1 MFKRAYHE
9 RAAACV
15 PFFKILLKYQFFPEM
30 LNRMSE
36 VLTIT
41 KMRSFKTRGIFSVG
55 GGGGGGGGVLIK
67 RTIEEASTS
76 IMAYCLK
83 ASVPQVTI

>member
-1 MFKRAYHE
+1 M
-9 RAAACV
+9 
-15 PFFKILLKYQFFPEM
+15 PFFKILLEYQFFPEM

-41 KMRSFKTRGIFSVG
+41 KMRSFRTRGIFLVG
-55 GGGGGGGGVLIK
+55 GGGGGGRGEGVLIK
-67 RTIEEASTS
+67 RTIKEASTS

>member
-1 MFKRAYHE
+1 M
-9 RAAACV
+9 
-15 PFFKILLKYQFFPEM
+15 PFFKILLEYQFFPEM

-41 KMRSFKTRGIFSVG
+41 KMRSFRTRGIFLVGAG
-55 GGGGGGGGVLIK
+55 GGEGVLIK
-67 RTIEEASTS
+67 RTIKEASTS